1 MKTILLLCLVFLACL
16 LSPTAS
22 AKVLDNFDDNTKT
35 GWTDFTFLPNFGTP
49 VESGGQFKF
58 NLPPAGQ
65 SIFAAST
72 KTSDSFTLQEGRTI
86 EFSVDLVESNG
97 KDAFAILS
105 FIPKSSAISELA
117 GYSMAISTTDFLISK
132 GINNWYFYNENQAIK
147 TTNVTLTLT
156 ITVKD
161 GSVHIN
167 AKVLDKDSNNAV
179 LFEQSAIDTPGE
191 DALRN
196 GTDSPMA
203 PYLGEGNFAL
213 LCYEDAGTTQTSYE
227 VTFDN
232 AETYVYDAVTIDD
245 FNDDT
250 KTAWTDF
257 TFQPGFGVP
266 AESGGQFKF
275 NLPPAGQSIFA
286 ASIKTSPVFEL
297 KEGERLQF
305 KVDLVSTNGHDAF
318 AVMGFIPTTAQVSQ
332 LAGYTIA
339 KSTTD
344 ILLTKGINK
353 YFYNDDPPDPI
364 KNENVLMVLTLTMK
378 SGSVIIHGQ
387 ILDKDN
393 ADAVIFDQTV
403 VDTPAAD
410 LLVNGTD
417 SPEVPYSGA
426 GNFVLFCYED
436 AGTTQPSYEVT
447 FDNAVACAT
456 PVTSNAAPVITQIQ
470 PDPYRNFLPATTQVS
485 FKAGDDKALPD
496 GQISITLNGVEFTT
510 ANGLVLSG
518 PANDRTAS
526 IGGLKPNVN
535 YTAILKVTDSDGV
548 LRSATVPFDTFAADS
563 LVIEA
568 EDYNFNGGS
577 FWDNP
582 AVIPEGTGP
591 VLNSYAG
598 QTGFNFIDYNETRT
612 DFRDVPY
619 RPTDPVRMGHSLDFP
634 RGKFTAA
641 GGTASGVYDYDVSD
655 FVPEEWTNYTRTFP
669 SGTYD
674 VYLRQAVG
682 NMPLYSCAL
691 ERVTGDRSQPNQT
704 AVPLGFF
711 NASLTGFRYGNTPLV
726 DAAGATPLS
735 VTLSGVETLRIR
747 QIGTIPGDALVL
759 QNYLL
764 LIRRP
769 DEGAFVITAVTWDP
783 ALRRVTFTWPSVAG
797 HSYKVEASPDLLSWS
812 TLAAA
817 HPSGGTTTSYTDTP
831 PASPNRRYYRVTR

>member
-1 MKTILLLCLVFLACL
+1 MKTLLPCLVFLACL
-16 LSPTAS
+16 LRPA
-22 AKVLDNFDDNTKT
+22 AHGKVLDNFDDNTKT

-72 KTSDSFTLQEGRTI
+72 KTSESFTLQEGRTI
-86 EFSVDLVESNG
+86 EFSVDLMESNG
-97 KDAFAILS
+97 ADSFAILS

-117 GYSMAISTTDFLISK
+117 GYSMAISTTDFLIAK
-132 GINNWYFYNENQAIK
+132 GINKYFYNENQGIK
-147 TTNVTLTLT
+147 TTNVMLILSL
-156 ITVKD
+156 TVKD
-161 GSVHIN
+161 GNVHIN
-167 AKVLDKDSNNAV
+167 AKVLDKDNNNAL
-179 LFEQSAIDTPGE
+179 LFEQSAVDTPAA

-213 LCYEDAGTTQTSYE
+213 LCYEDNGTTQASYE

-232 AETYVYDAVTIDD
+232 AETYVCDAVTIDD
-245 FNDDT
+245 FNDNV

-257 TFQPGFGVP
+257 TFQPGFGAPV
-266 AESGGQFKF
+266 ESNGQFKF

-286 ASIKTSPVFEL
+286 ASIKTAPVFEL

-318 AVMGFIPTTAQVSQ
+318 AVMGFIPTSAQVSQ

-339 KSTTD
+339 KSSTD

-353 YFYNDDPPDPI
+353 YFYNDDPPDPV
-364 KNENVLMVLTLTMK
+364 KNENVTMVLTLTMK
-378 SGSVIIHGQ
+378 SGSVIIRGQ

-393 ADAVIFDQTV
+393 ADAVIFDQTA
-403 VDTPAAD
+403 VDTPAEDA
-410 LLVNGTD
+410 LVNGTD
-417 SPEVPYSGA
+417 SPAVPYSGA

-447 FDNAVACAT
+447 FDNAAACAT
-456 PVTSNAAPVITQIQ
+456 PVTSNAAPVISQIQ
-470 PDPYRNFLPATTQVS
+470 PEPFSNFLPAATQVS

-496 GQISITLNGVEFTT
+496 AQISITLNGTEFTT

-518 PANDRTAS
+518 PANDRTVS
-526 IGGLKPNVN
+526 IGGLKANVN

-548 LRSATVPFDTFAADS
+548 LRSATVPFDTFAQDS
-563 LVIEA
+563 FVIEA
-568 EDYNFNGGS
+568 EDFNFNGGS

-582 AVIPEGTGP
+582 AVIAEGTGP
-591 VLNSYAG
+591 VLNAYAG
-598 QTGFNFIDYNETRT
+598 QSGFNFIDYNETRT
-612 DFRDVPY
+612 DFDDVPY

-634 RGKFTAA
+634 RAKFIAA

-669 SGTYD
+669 PGTYD

-682 NMPLYSCAL
+682 NMPLYACAL
-691 ERVTGDRSQPNQT
+691 ERVTGDRSQANQT
-704 AVPLGFF
+704 SVPVGFF
-711 NASLTGFRYGNTPLV
+711 NAPLTGFRYGNTPLM
-726 DAAGATPLS
+726 DTAGATPVS
-735 VTLSGVETLRIR
+735 VALSGVETLRIR
-747 QIGTIPGDALVL
+747 QIDTIPNDALVL

-764 LIRRP
+764 FIRHP
-769 DEGAFVITAVTWDP
+769 DEAVFVITSVTWDQ
-783 ALRRVTFTWPSVAG
+783 AQRRITFTWPSVTG
-797 HSYKVEASPDLLSWS
+797 HNYKVEASPDLQTWS

-817 HPSGGTTTSYTDTP
+817 HPSGGTTTSYSDTP
-831 PASPNRRYYRVTR
+831 PASPGRRYYRVTR